1 MVSVNG
7 STDDCG
13 VRRAGCRGGRRVERA
28 HRPAAR
34 KPVAT
39 RPARIVV
46 SCERTRPAKK
56 SLAAD
61 WLAGVAMLCAAAS
74 WGVLAALLGG

>member
-7 STDDCG
+7 STHHGG
-13 VRRAGCRGGRRVERA
+13 VRHAGCRGGRRFERA
-28 HRPAAR
+28 HRPGPR
-34 KPVAT
+34 KGV
-39 RPARIVV
+39 PARTARIFF
-46 SCERTRPAKK
+46 SCERTRQVKR

-61 WLAGVAMLCAAAS
+61 WLTGVAMLCAAAA